1 MGKEEGLGQ
10 LIGIAVYTAPDG
22 EAQRKHLK
30 KYRKANLVISPVSH
44 GELLESVN
52 KAMPA
57 SVLYDGHKIAGSVM
71 LGILKDALGIPI
83 RDPRIL
89 DSEHVF
95 GGEEAE
101 PPPRTEEPKIIGP
114 PSSGFKV
121 GELGKAV
128 GKTISAVE
136 FGKVEGLPAHVH
148 EGEAIVL
155 HFTDGTAMS
164 IEIGSNVKELFYGPG
179 GFQPGDIRTD
189 LMVFWRNRWP
199 PGRGPS
205 GTHEAGP

>member
-1 MGKEEGLGQ
+1 MGKEQGLGQ

-30 KYRKANLVISPVSH
+30 KYRKANLMISPVSH

-83 RDPRIL
+83 RGPRIL
-89 DSEHVF
+89 DSERVF

-128 GKTISAVE
+128 GKMISAVE

-164 IEIGSNVKELFYGPG
+164 IEIGSNVKDLFYGPG
-179 GFQPGDIRTD
+179 GFQPGDIHTD
-189 LMVFWRNRWP
+189 LTVFWRNRRP
-199 PGRGPS
+199 PGQ
-205 GTHEAGP
+205 GTPGTQERS